1 MRYEFI
7 ITEEKISFEIIFPR
21 FSSKVG
27 VVVHHVHACRVRRGG
42 RSKQT
47 SVVQHRLPLYAGTG
61 LYVDDAYSL
70 GTHALVEQDISR
82 IRGKWIGQHGSSA
95 SLFFSYFRC
104 RCTPWERNWR
114 FRYKRRR
121 RREILKF
128 CLDNSDFN
136 SFRFYPQFK
145 YYPRTI
151 EAIRIKFQREKL

>member
-1 MRYEFI
+1 MALLCTTCTHAGCGGEG
-7 ITEEKISFEIIFPR
+7 
-21 FSSKVG
+21 G
-27 VVVHHVHACRVRRGG
+27 V
-42 RSKQT
+42 SKQAWFNIDYHFT
-47 SVVQHRLPLYAGTG
+47 QG
-61 LYVDDAYSL
+61 LDYVDDAYSL